1 MINNHTMIDRPIPTV
16 MPVAGAR
23 ARALQSF
30 SGMSGT
36 TASAGEMIFSG
47 HHDNSRDILILGHHQ
62 IAYVMVS
69 KDNIEATSHRE

>member
-1 MINNHTMIDRPIPTV
+1 MINNHTMRDRPIPTV
-16 MPVAGAR
+16 IPVAGAR

-47 HHDNSRDILILGHHQ
+47 HHDNSRHILIWGHHQ